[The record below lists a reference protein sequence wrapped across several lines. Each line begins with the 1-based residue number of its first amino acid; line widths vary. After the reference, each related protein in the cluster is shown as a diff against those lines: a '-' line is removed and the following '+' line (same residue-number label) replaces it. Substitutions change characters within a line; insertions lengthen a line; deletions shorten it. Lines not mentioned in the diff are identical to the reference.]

1 MVAPAVKPATVRV
14 AEPRPVVESPVDD
27 SPERAPTAP
36 RSARRRQTRPIRL
49 RLPARSLATI
59 LLLGALAVAV
69 ALVLAQSAGA
79 IHLGFLGP
87 VA

>member
-1 MVAPAVKPATVRV
+1 VSTADLEESHDTSEASVDTSEASVGTSRGVGRHVRQ
-14 AEPRPVVESPVDD
+14 R
-27 SPERAPTAP
+27 
-36 RSARRRQTRPIRL
+36 TRPKRWRAL
-49 RLPARSLATI
+49 FAVVLLA
-59 LLLGALAVAV
+59 ALASAV

>member
-1 MVAPAVKPATVRV
+1 V
-14 AEPRPVVESPVDD
+14 SG
-27 SPERAPTAP
+27 
-36 RSARRRQTRPIRL
+36 RRRVLLTVGL
-49 RLPARSLATI
+49 LGLLAT
-59 LLLGALAVAV
+59 AV

>member
-1 MVAPAVKPATVRV
+1 MSRLARGLLVAGFL
-14 AEPRPVVESPVDD
+14 VV
-27 SPERAPTAP
+27 
-36 RSARRRQTRPIRL
+36 
-49 RLPARSLATI
+49 LAT
-59 LLLGALAVAV
+59 AV